1 MITYRPIIRENRIMT
16 HVLVR
21 PEMSLFSTWIMSRY
35 GFSSAFF
42 RPVDMYF
49 LELMGLGGSDEPLTY
64 EQDLHAYNNYSQIL
78 NLSEHTQVI
87 QHYHTHESSVVHSAV
102 QKLFETY
109 IETPRLHFSN
119 RSLHATSVLSMPVH
133 TLNSLRYFN
142 DRQMQCALFTKQQ
155 YLQLFEK
162 TVSHHEYGSRI
173 SVFNKLSALEAA
185 TQMSQAESDQSA
197 QEPRPDSSRPDAYRQ
212 NEKHPALLS
221 VLDWESASFSFA
233 QLYYNKAYRSSFS
246 STLRQTR
253 SFALT
258 SPTMRYG
265 SLSTANYLM
274 YAKAYAN
281 RYYKAQKYA
290 VPNAPSSFDQ
300 AGTFLPAINYL
311 KTLQTLVN
319 TLSQAGADQPASSNQ
334 LSSSP
339 GFESRNTQAMKTAQ
353 STDDFNPL
361 RADFVQNTWSQVLES
376 LTDAY
381 TSYTAYPSVFNQKVH
396 RISSSTHASEENA
409 AFAQLLL
416 QQNDIQPSRT
426 EHVIYQGSAQSHTT
440 ISYAET
446 ASTRELIHEIAE
458 VANRYLEHD
467 LIFAYP
473 EIDEKTPASQN
484 SSDFNTLNVFD
495 LHVVDALVQK
505 LNASP
510 DVFSRHDVYRLLTSS
525 SYTLENRGMKSIE
538 NTLNMHKQLD
548 FSVQAFSHAAVS
560 KDHLFQSAFLKVHDF
575 LNILLENRRMQH
587 PALMGSD
594 LVSPLSISTDI
605 TSLLSANA
613 LLNNTAGTQTT
624 VENAFLNAS
633 LDISSQHTL
642 GSNIFNHSDN
652 HYMLQL
658 MHRVQL
664 ENEPHLYHHQHSLD
678 GNPQVSQ
685 RKQIHIIDKT
695 NQQKQFNRKEQ
706 YTLKHSYTDEIA
718 SQTQVYEKTLTEL
731 ELPAFN
737 VFEFRNKVHQY
748 FAAWTKEEVQLR
760 LTALQASATHIESNH
775 ENLALKQDNKALIS
789 MFTQIQNT
797 AAYYSIPADI
807 VQGIFRQYLDQTA
820 YSEVKTSPLE
830 TSIQKAVL
838 GYSDFQL
845 LSKSLTLSSTLNTI
859 IPLPISESLS
869 RTLTNNSVI
878 SMRNMH
884 TDLKYFNLNR
894 PLVAQ
899 RFAGAIRENRKSV
912 TQSVLPETES
922 SSVLSSSNGL
932 STSPGLSTSNSFSSS
947 STFSDTYYGMIL
959 SEVITGILDKRTLSS
974 ARTSFQNDLERRGLL
989 SVHPL
994 DAFRKTSHQNKTILH
1009 LLRNR
1014 TTENVLTRHAVYRL
1028 KREVNREITREI
1040 TNKIKNTQDFKDFAE
1055 DTRKDSR
1062 RDTSK
1067 DSTVMGSTV
1076 MASAVKTSNATF
1088 VNESD
1093 NNSIT
1098 ALNKDSVRKGLMT
1111 QDAIRILST
1120 SYLDASSKTL
1130 IKASRDTIMQTI
1142 HTVATMQLQHAHP
1155 RNRRENVRSKTDY
1168 KPDSRKGASDHELGK
1183 AHLVTHTSSSYAR
1196 ESTYIASY
1204 TASYTDRLSL
1214 VFNDSLY
1221 ETLMR
1226 KTQETLNTLHGQA
1239 GEISGRGPLYGHT
1252 RDKVMTT
1259 AGLYP
1264 SRTILSST
1272 LLSRTFRSTMQSG
1285 VTRILLG
1292 LINQD
1297 YTELQLPNTIRQQIE
1312 RITAD
1317 QVHLL
1322 SADILQGIEPGLQEV
1337 VNQITK
1343 TTHLGRVTSP
1353 ITLQRPEI
1361 LQISDARQISKALQT
1376 IETLQADETSQRSHG
1391 TLLETS
1397 ILTQGLQNVLT
1408 THENHLINQLKR
1420 PLIHAIIS
1428 RLESSVTTASPSFS
1442 RSAKAYKTS
1451 SEKRTQAFHESFE
1464 TLSEVLESHVN
1475 RELKYA
1481 IKRVSLHSELY
1492 ANRETS
1498 QNTQIKT
1505 EKKAGSMN
1513 NIHLRTFFDPPQT
1526 AAFTRYFTK
1535 TITKRRDSL
1544 QANIT
1549 ENRASQ
1555 LDESIGPVMTLE
1567 THESTSKDSA
1577 VTVKETHMIKRM
1589 ISSAKAMTQMT
1600 KTTLEEIENRNIR
1613 PVQKNYTS
1621 QAQALMKKMQDKPR
1635 ERPMESIE
1643 ITSTD
1648 LKTPE
1653 AQDIM
1658 QPKSVMPEK
1667 ASLETVD
1674 IDAIFEKIYK
1684 KFEKRISFE
1693 KRRRGL

>member
-173 SVFNKLSALEAA
+173 SVFNKLSALESA
-185 TQMSQAESDQSA
+185 TQMPQAEPDQSA
-197 QEPRPDSSRPDAYRQ
+197 QEPRPDSRIPDAYRQ

-221 VLDWESASFSFA
+221 VFDWESASFSFA

-246 STLRQTR
+246 STRRQMR

-258 SPTMRYG
+258 SPTMHYG

-274 YAKAYAN
+274 YAKAYAS
-281 RYYKAQKYA
+281 RYYKAQKHA
-290 VPNAPSSFDQ
+290 VPNAPSLFDQ
-300 AGTFLPAINYL
+300 AGAFLPAINYL

-319 TLSQAGADQPASSNQ
+319 TLSKASTDQPASLNQ
-334 LSSSP
+334 LSLSP
-339 GFESRNTQAMKTAQ
+339 GFESRNTQTMKTVQ
-353 STDDFNPL
+353 STDDFNSL

-396 RISSSTHASEENA
+396 RISNSTHTSEENA

-416 QQNDIQPSRT
+416 QQNDFQPSRT

-440 ISYAET
+440 TSYAEM
-446 ASTRELIHEIAE
+446 ASTRGLIHEIAE

-467 LIFAYP
+467 LIFADSA
-473 EIDEKTPASQN
+473 IDEKTPASQN
-484 SSDFNTLNVFD
+484 SSDFNKLNVFD
-495 LHVVDALVQK
+495 LHVVDTLVQK

-510 DVFSRHDVYRLLTSS
+510 DVFSRHDIYRLLTSS
-525 SYTLENRGMKSIE
+525 SYTLEKRAMKSIE
-538 NTLNMHKQLD
+538 NTLNMHKRLD
-548 FSVQAFSHAAVS
+548 FTVQAFSHAAAS

-575 LNILLENRRMQH
+575 LNILLEKRLMQH

-594 LVSPLSISTDI
+594 FVSPLSISTDF

-613 LLNNTAGTQTT
+613 LLNNTAGTQPT

-633 LDISSQHTL
+633 FNISSQHTL

-664 ENEPHLYHHQHSLD
+664 ENEPHLYHHQHKYSLD
-678 GNPQVSQ
+678 GTPQVSQ

-695 NQQKQFNRKEQ
+695 DQQKQFNRKEQ
-706 YTLKHSYTDEIA
+706 YTLKPSHTQAIA
-718 SQTQVYEKTLTEL
+718 SQTQVYEKALTEL

-748 FAAWTKEEVQLR
+748 FEAWAKDEVQLR
-760 LTALQASATHIESNH
+760 LTALQASLTQIESNH

-797 AAYYSIPADI
+797 ATYCSIPADI
-807 VQGIFRQYLDQTA
+807 VHGILRHYLHQTA
-820 YSEVKTSPLE
+820 YSEVKTSLLE

-838 GYSDFQL
+838 GYSDYQS
-845 LSKSLTLSSTLNTI
+845 LSKSLNFSSTLNTI

-869 RTLTNNSVI
+869 RVLTNNSVT

-894 PLVAQ
+894 PFVAQ
-899 RFAGAIRENRKSV
+899 RFAGSIDENRKGV
-912 TQSVLPETES
+912 TQSVLLETES
-922 SSVLSSSNGL
+922 LSALSVSD
-932 STSPGLSTSNSFSSS
+932 GLSTSNRFSSS

-1014 TTENVLTRHAVYRL
+1014 TTENVLTRHAIYRL
-1028 KREVNREITREI
+1028 KGEVNREI

-1062 RDTSK
+1062 RDTRK
-1067 DSTVMGSTV
+1067 DSTV

-1098 ALNKDSVRKGLMT
+1098 ALNKDSVLKGLMT
-1111 QDAIRILST
+1111 QDAIHVLST

-1183 AHLVTHTSSSYAR
+1183 AHLVTHTSSSDAR
-1196 ESTYIASY
+1196 ESTYMASY

-1226 KTQETLNTLHGQA
+1226 KTQETLNTLRGQA
-1239 GEISGRGPLYGHT
+1239 GEISGRRPLYDHT

-1272 LLSRTFRSTMQSG
+1272 FRSTMQSG

-1292 LINQD
+1292 LKNQD

-1322 SADILQGIEPGLQEV
+1322 SADILQGIEPDLQEV

-1343 TTHLGRVTSP
+1343 TAHLGRVTSP
-1353 ITLQRPEI
+1353 IALQTPEI
-1361 LQISDARQISKALQT
+1361 LQTSDARQISKALQT
-1376 IETLQADETSQRSHG
+1376 IETLKADETPQKFHR

-1428 RLESSVTTASPSFS
+1428 RLESNVTTANPSFT

-1451 SEKRTQAFHESFE
+1451 SEKHSQAYHESFE

-1498 QNTQIKT
+1498 QNTQIRT
-1505 EKKAGSMN
+1505 GKKAGSMN

-1535 TITKRRDSL
+1535 TITKRRDSV
-1544 QANIT
+1544 QAKIT
-1549 ENRASQ
+1549 ENKASQ

-1567 THESTSKDSA
+1567 THEIPSKDSV
-1577 VTVKETHMIKRM
+1577 VTGKETHMIKRM

>member
-1 MITYRPIIRENRIMT
+1 MITYKPIIRENRIMT

-21 PEMSLFSTWIMSRY
+21 PETTLFSTWIMSRY
-35 GFSSAFF
+35 GFSGAFF

-49 LELMGLGGSDEPLTY
+49 LELMGLGESDEPLTH
-64 EQDLHAYNNYSQIL
+64 EQDVHAYNNYSQIL
-78 NLSEHTQVI
+78 NLSENTQVI

-119 RSLHATSVLSMPVH
+119 RSLHASSVLNMPVH
-133 TLNSLRYFN
+133 TLNSLKYFN

-173 SVFNKLSALEAA
+173 SVFNKLTALEAT
-185 TQMSQAESDQSA
+185 TQMQQAEPDQSA
-197 QEPRPDSSRPDAYRQ
+197 QQLRSDSRIPDAYRQ

-221 VLDWESASFSFA
+221 ALDWESASFSFA
-233 QLYYNKAYRSSFS
+233 QLYYSKAYRSSFS

-253 SFALT
+253 RFALT
-258 SPTMRYG
+258 SPAMGYG
-265 SLSTANYLM
+265 SLSTANYLL

-281 RYYKAQKYA
+281 RYYKAQKYS
-290 VPNAPSSFDQ
+290 VPNAPSPFDQ
-300 AGTFLPAINYL
+300 ADTFLPAINYL
-311 KTLQTLVN
+311 KTLQTLVSN
-319 TLSQAGADQPASSNQ
+319 LTQAGAGRHSDQALKAFYGNGLNSTLSSTAYTASEPGTSDDRWPASPSTA
-334 LSSSP
+334 
-339 GFESRNTQAMKTAQ
+339 SRNTEVMMTAQ
-353 STDDFNPL
+353 SRDGFNPL

-381 TSYTAYPSVFNQKVH
+381 TSYTAYPSVFSQNVH
-396 RISSSTHASEENA
+396 RIPSSKHASEENV
-409 AFAQLLL
+409 AFAQLLSH
-416 QQNDIQPSRT
+416 QNDIQPSRT

-440 ISYAET
+440 TSYAET
-446 ASTRELIHEIAE
+446 ASTRGLIHEVAE

-467 LIFAYP
+467 LIFADP
-473 EIDEKTPASQN
+473 AIHEKTPASQN

-495 LHVVDALVQK
+495 LHVVDALVEK
-505 LNASP
+505 LNVSP

-525 SYTLENRGMKSIE
+525 SYTLENRAMKSIE

-548 FSVQAFSHAAVS
+548 FSVQAASHAAVS
-560 KDHLFQSAFLKVHDF
+560 QDHLFQSAFSKVHDF
-575 LNILLENRRMQH
+575 LNILLENRLIQH
-587 PALMGSD
+587 PASMRTD
-594 LVSPLSISTDI
+594 LVRPVSLSPDFT
-605 TSLLSANA
+605 
-613 LLNNTAGTQTT
+613 
-624 VENAFLNAS
+624 
-633 LDISSQHTL
+633 SQHTL
-642 GSNIFNHSDN
+642 GSNIFNLSSN

-664 ENEPHLYHHQHSLD
+664 QNAPYLYHHQQKNRLD
-678 GNPQVSQ
+678 GK
-685 RKQIHIIDKT
+685 KQSTQHKQFRLINQT

-706 YTLKHSYTDEIA
+706 YTIKRSHTQANA
-718 SQTQVYEKTLTEL
+718 SQTQRYKETLTEL

-748 FAAWTKEEVQLR
+748 FEAWAKEEVHLR
-760 LTALQASATHIESNH
+760 LTALQASAIQIENNH
-775 ENLALKQDNKALIS
+775 ENLALKQDDKALIS

-807 VQGIFRQYLDQTA
+807 VQGIFRHFMHQTA
-820 YSEVKTSPLE
+820 YSEVKTSPLD
-830 TSIQKAVL
+830 TSIQKSAL

-845 LSKSLTLSSTLNTI
+845 LTKSLTLSSTLNTI

-869 RTLTNNSVI
+869 RALTNNSVI

-899 RFAGAIRENRKSV
+899 RLSWTIRENRKGV
-912 TQSVLPETES
+912 TQSVLSETES
-922 SSVLSSSNGL
+922 SSVLSVSDGL
-932 STSPGLSTSNSFSSS
+932 STSLGLSTPDRFSSS
-947 STFSDTYYGMIL
+947 STFSDAYYGMIL
-959 SEVITGILDKRTLSS
+959 GEVITGILDKRTLSS

-994 DAFRKTSHQNKTILH
+994 EAFRKTSHQNKTILH

-1014 TTENVLTRHAVYRL
+1014 TTENVLTRQAIYRL
-1028 KREVNREITREI
+1028 KKEINRELKKEI
-1040 TNKIKNTQDFKDFAE
+1040 TNTRDFKDSIK
-1055 DTRKDSR
+1055 DTRSDIRKNSKKDSKK
-1062 RDTSK
+1062 TFGE
-1067 DSTVMGSTV
+1067 DSAKATAPDRVSDI
-1076 MASAVKTSNATF
+1076 ASLKPAVKASNKAF
-1088 VNESD
+1088 VKESH

-1098 ALNKDSVRKGLMT
+1098 ALNEDSVLKGRMT
-1111 QDAIRILST
+1111 QDAIRILNT

-1130 IKASRDTIMQTI
+1130 IRASHATIMQTI
-1142 HTVATMQLQHAHP
+1142 NMVATMQLEHAHP
-1155 RNRRENVRSKTDY
+1155 GNRHGNIHSKTDY
-1168 KPDSRKGASDHELGK
+1168 KPDFRKATSDHEFDK
-1183 AHLVTHTSSSYAR
+1183 ARLVTNASTLENREFSYMD
-1196 ESTYIASY
+1196 SY
-1204 TASYTDRLSL
+1204 MDSYTDRLSL
-1214 VFNDSLY
+1214 VFNDSLS

-1226 KTQETLNTLHGQA
+1226 KIQETQNPLSGYA
-1239 GEISGRGPLYGHT
+1239 GEISGRGPVHGQT
-1252 RDKVMTT
+1252 RGKVMTT
-1259 AGLYP
+1259 VGLYP
-1264 SRTILSST
+1264 SRTMLSS
-1272 LLSRTFRSTMQSG
+1272 TFRSTMQSG

-1292 LINQD
+1292 LKNQD
-1297 YTELQLPNTIRQQIE
+1297 YTELQLPDSIRQQIE

-1322 SADILQGIEPGLQEV
+1322 SSEILQQIEPDLQKV

-1343 TTHLGRVTSP
+1343 STHLGRVTSLKRFQTP
-1353 ITLQRPEI
+1353 QL
-1361 LQISDARQISKALQT
+1361 LQT
-1376 IETLQADETSQRSHG
+1376 IQTLQADETPHTSRGS
-1391 TLLETS
+1391 LLETS
-1397 ILTQGLQNVLT
+1397 ILRVGLQTVLT
-1408 THENHLINQLKR
+1408 TNENHLINQLER
-1420 PLIHAIIS
+1420 PLTHAIIS
-1428 RLESSVTTASPSFS
+1428 RLETRATTANPSFS

-1451 SEKRTQAFHESFE
+1451 SENRTQAVQESFE
-1464 TLSEVLESHVN
+1464 TLSEILESHVN
-1475 RELKYA
+1475 RELKHA
-1481 IKRVSLHSELY
+1481 IKMVSLQSEVY
-1492 ANRETS
+1492 ANREIF
-1498 QNTQIKT
+1498 QKTQIKNMQT
-1505 EKKAGSMN
+1505 KTGQKAGRMD
-1513 NIHLRTFFDPPQT
+1513 NIHLRTLIDHPQT
-1526 AAFTRYFTK
+1526 ATFTRHFTK

-1544 QANIT
+1544 QAKST
-1549 ENRASQ
+1549 ENSASQ
-1555 LDESIGPVMTLE
+1555 LGDSIGPVMTLE
-1567 THESTSKDSA
+1567 THERISKDSG
-1577 VTVKETHMIKRM
+1577 VTGRETHTIKRM

-1658 QPKSVMPEK
+1658 QPKSIMPEK